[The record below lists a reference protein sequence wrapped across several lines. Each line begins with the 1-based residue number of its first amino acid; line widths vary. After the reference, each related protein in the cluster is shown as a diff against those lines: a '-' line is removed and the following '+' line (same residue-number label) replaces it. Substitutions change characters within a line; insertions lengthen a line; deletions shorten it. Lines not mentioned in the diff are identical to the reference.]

1 LSVPVSA
8 VNVIAS
14 ELAEASSSVSPAPIV
29 VGSLTVKLGDH
40 ALHCPPSLTRTH
52 SVSVPGPLT

>member
-1 LSVPVSA
+1 M
-8 VNVIAS
+8 IAS